1 MRIGIFS
8 ESYEPVLNGVTVSIL
23 TLTRELR
30 NLGHETYVFAPG
42 YRGHK
47 DIENEVIRFP
57 SVRTWFARDYPLAIP
72 YLPRLVQKVDRL
84 GLDIIHTHTPFML
97 GWLGLR
103 LARRLGIPIISTN
116 HTLYTEY
123 VHYFPLAPRAATR
136 SFIIGLMRRYYN
148 RCDGVVVPSSAAGEI
163 LRGYG
168 VRKPTHVIPTGIS
181 LDTSRDP
188 EARSRIR
195 RDYSIPADARVLLY
209 VGRLAREKN
218 LGLLLQSFERLA
230 SRHDDLYLMIVGG
243 GPYKARCSSM
253 ASQLESAQRIVF
265 TGSIPREKVAKY
277 YSAGDLFSYPSTTET
292 QGIVICEAL
301 GAGLPCVVAN
311 GGGAP
316 EMVVDGE
323 DGLLTEDDVDD
334 FTDKIDLL
342 LTDHELME
350 RFSARAVGNFARF
363 SIRGMATRML
373 KVYESVLK
381 L

>member
-1 MRIGIFS
+1 
-8 ESYEPVLNGVTVSIL
+8 
-23 TLTRELR
+23 
-30 NLGHETYVFAPG
+30 
-42 YRGHK
+42 
-47 DIENEVIRFP
+47 
-57 SVRTWFARDYPLAIP
+57 
-72 YLPRLVQKVDRL
+72 
-84 GLDIIHTHTPFML
+84 
-97 GWLGLR
+97 
-103 LARRLGIPIISTN
+103 
-116 HTLYTEY
+116 
-123 VHYFPLAPRAATR
+123 
-136 SFIIGLMRRYYN
+136 
-148 RCDGVVVPSSAAGEI
+148 
-163 LRGYG
+163 
-168 VRKPTHVIPTGIS
+168 
-181 LDTSRDP
+181 
-188 EARSRIR
+188 
-195 RDYSIPADARVLLY
+195 
-209 VGRLAREKN
+209 
-218 LGLLLQSFERLA
+218 
-230 SRHDDLYLMIVGG
+230 MIVGG